1 MTDKEKIVAGLVH
14 LQENDRDGYFAI
26 VAIFHALMGAE
37 SLAMPEGCSR
47 GVFKRAIRRIRAVKA
62 GIEKVHPDCIPC
74 LETAAAMIRR
84 DWLHRKEDQ

>member
-14 LQENDRDGYFAI
+14 LQGNDRDGYFAI
-26 VAIFHALMGAE
+26 VAIFHALMGVE

-62 GIEKVHPDCIPC
+62 GIEKDHPDCVPC
-74 LETAAAMIRR
+74 LDTAVSLIRR